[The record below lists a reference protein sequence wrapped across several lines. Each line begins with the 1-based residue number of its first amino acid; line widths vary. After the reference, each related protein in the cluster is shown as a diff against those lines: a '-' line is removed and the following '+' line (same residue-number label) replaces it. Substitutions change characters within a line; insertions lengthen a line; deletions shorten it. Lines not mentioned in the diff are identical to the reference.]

1 MTSPR
6 GGSRTVGKR
15 LIGDNAAHDHAAAR
29 GFQASSFPAQGKLRN
44 GLFLEEV
51 AVYDDR
57 VSFRVFTSRPFRASE
72 FAALRLTDDVG
83 TDYAMVPRAEEVSEG
98 HTVIEFKPPPPVR
111 WSRLQFGEPGWGLH
125 IVNQPD

>member
-1 MTSPR
+1 M
-6 GGSRTVGKR
+6 
-15 LIGDNAAHDHAAAR
+15 
-29 GFQASSFPAQGKLRN
+29 
-44 GLFLEEV
+44 

-57 VSFRVFTSRPFRASE
+57 VSFRVFTSRPFRASG

-83 TDYAMVPRAEEVSEG
+83 TDYAIPRAEEVSEG
-98 HTVIEFKPPPPVR
+98 HTVIEFKPPPLVR